1 MNPQPMKT
9 PEAAKKS
16 PETIKPTQPTKAVDK
31 VPLLDLTRL
40 DQPQIAELRAA
51 FDRVLLS
58 GHYILGPEV
67 DAFERECATLLG
79 ANHAIAV
86 SSGTDA
92 LILALMSLCIGP
104 GDEVICPTYTFFA
117 TAGSIWRVGA
127 KPVFVDSDPLSYNC
141 TVDAIA
147 AAVTPKT
154 RAIMPVYLFGQCAGM
169 NAIAEFARERK
180 LAVIED
186 AAQALSA
193 RADGKAAGT
202 VGTFGCFSFFPSK
215 NLGCLGDGGLVT
227 TQDAALAEKARI
239 LRVHGGKPKYYH
251 KMVGGNFRIDA
262 LQAALLRVKLPRLAA
277 ATAARQANAAMYAE
291 LFAKAGVVSDT
302 PATPQP
308 GTIGLP
314 HIDADHIVNQFVI
327 RVAGGRRDALRDL
340 LQKKNIGTEVY
351 YPVPLHL
358 QECFTSLGYRAGQF
372 PHAERAAKETVA
384 LPVFPELTMDE
395 IRYVADAVIAACRSE
410 AATGVR
416 GGA

>member
-1 MNPQPMKT
+1 MNPQPMQQ
-9 PEAAKKS
+9 PADVGKK
-16 PETIKPTQPTKAVDK
+16 PMDTVKKPIDK

-67 DAFERECATLLG
+67 EAFERECAALLG
-79 ANHAIAV
+79 ANHAIGV

-92 LILALMSLCIGP
+92 LILALMSLDIGP

-117 TAGSIWRVGA
+117 TAGAIWRVGA
-127 KPVFVDSDPLSYNC
+127 KPVFVDNDPLTYNC

-154 RAIMPVYLFGQCAGM
+154 KAIMPVYLFGQCADM
-169 NAIAEFARERK
+169 DAIATFARDRK

-193 RADGKAAGT
+193 RWKGKAAGT
-202 VGTFGCFSFFPSK
+202 IGTFGCFSFFPSK
-215 NLGCLGDGGLVT
+215 NLGCLGDAGLVT
-227 TQDAALAEKARI
+227 TQDPALAEKARV
-239 LRVHGGKPKYYH
+239 LRVHGGKPKYHH

-277 ATAARQANAAMYAE
+277 ATDARRRNAALYGE
-291 LFAKAGVVSDT
+291 LFGKAGVASKT
-302 PATPQP
+302 PGTPGP

-314 HIDADHIVNQFVI
+314 GITGDHIVNQFVI
-327 RVAGGRRDALRDL
+327 RIAAGRRDAVRDQ
-340 LQKKNIGTEVY
+340 LQRKGIGTEVY
-351 YPVPLHL
+351 YPIPLHL
-358 QECFTSLGYRAGQF
+358 QECFASLGHTKGQF
-372 PHAERAAKETVA
+372 PHAERAALETLA
-384 LPVFPELTMDE
+384 LPVFPELTVDE
-395 IRYVADAVIAACRSE
+395 VRYVADALIGACR
-410 AATGVR
+410 A
-416 GGA
+416 